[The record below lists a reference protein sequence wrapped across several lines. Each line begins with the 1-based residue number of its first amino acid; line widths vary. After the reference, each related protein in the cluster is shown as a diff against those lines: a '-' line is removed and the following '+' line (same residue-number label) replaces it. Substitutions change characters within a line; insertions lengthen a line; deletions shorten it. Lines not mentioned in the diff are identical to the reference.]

1 MIKASA
7 EDDDWYRNMPRAD
20 LSKRPEQ
27 PKKDVMD
34 MNGTFKKLDID

>member
-1 MIKASA
+1 MKAA
-7 EDDDWYRNMPRAD
+7 EEDDEWYKNMPKAD

-27 PKKDVMD
+27 SKKDVMD